1 MQKMNYEAYLS
12 AINEWDNTVSNFAEI
27 ERLIPLPYVFELSA
41 EQIEKLNEE
50 DEYPKNFR
58 LDMGILKDQVVLIL
72 VQRDSKGELKKNDYS
87 YSVLGSLESDIEL
100 KEVKQYTLVNRS
112 ILSKDLTKTSTD
124 SDMSFPIL
132 SQPAAEQQVAVK
144 EIEDWRE
151 SGMEWFQR
159 EDQDFEGKR
168 IFRRFF
174 ISKEDLLHDQSST
187 TNIICSFALKF
198 SDIYQ
203 RVLVSLVFIS
213 FQKNLLGSEISSD
226 FSISNTYNYARPCPP
241 VC

>member
-1 MQKMNYEAYLS
+1 MNYEAYLS
-12 AINEWDNTVSNFAEI
+12 AVNEWDNTVSNYAEI
-27 ERLIPLPYVFELSA
+27 ERLIPLNYVFELSA
-41 EQIEKLNEE
+41 EQIENLNTQ
-50 DEYPKNFR
+50 DDYTKNFR
-58 LDMGILKDQVVLIL
+58 LDMGILRGQVVLIL
-72 VQRDSKGELKKNDYS
+72 VPRDAKGGLKINEEYCYS
-87 YSVLGSLESDIEL
+87 ILESLQHDIEL
-100 KEVKQYTLVNRS
+100 KELKQYTLVNRS

-132 SQPAAEQQVAVK
+132 SQPAAEQQIAVK
-144 EIEDWRE
+144 EIEDWRDN
-151 SGMEWFQR
+151 GMEWFQR
-159 EDQDFEGKR
+159 EDNEFGGKR

-174 ISKEDLLHDQSST
+174 ISKDDLLHDHSST

-213 FQKNLLGSEISSD
+213 FQKNLLGGEISPD